1 MTEEEI
7 TGTGTEQDLTDS
19 ANFMKLL
26 TNNDYDKF
34 KKISNYLNDR
44 DINIYEFAEEILK
57 IILEKIEKDASGRT

>member
-57 IILEKIEKDASGRT
+57 IILDKIEKDASGRT